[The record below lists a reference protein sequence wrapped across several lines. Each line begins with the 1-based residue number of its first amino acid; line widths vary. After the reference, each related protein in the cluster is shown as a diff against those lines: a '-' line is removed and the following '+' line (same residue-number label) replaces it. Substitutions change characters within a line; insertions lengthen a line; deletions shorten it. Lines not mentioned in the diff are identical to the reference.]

1 MEVAR
6 RGRTGL
12 VRPFVFQNSRFAG
25 SPPIKGEQGSLQMR
39 RPSSTVLAVNAAIL
53 LAAVVVSVLTSP
65 EANWDLPTLALLLTF
80 AIASDLM
87 AASIRSSKLKVSG
100 SFLAIVVA
108 MVLLGG
114 APAAVVGVLTIVAGW
129 IKWREK
135 PRSLLDNPAS
145 YAAFPLACGRLFD
158 LICDHYHLTSA

>member
-1 MEVAR
+1 
-6 RGRTGL
+6 
-12 VRPFVFQNSRFAG
+12 
-25 SPPIKGEQGSLQMR
+25 MR
-39 RPSSTVLAVNAAIL
+39 RPSRTVIALNAAIL
-53 LAAVVVSVLTSP
+53 VSAAIVAVVTSSH
-65 EANWDLPTLALLLTF
+65 ANWNLPTLVLLLGF

-87 AASIRSSKLKVSG
+87 AASIRSAKLKVSG

-135 PRSLLDNPAS
+135 SHYLLANLAS
-145 YAAFPLACGRLFD
+145 SAAFPLIGGLLFAA
-158 LICDHYHLTSA
+158 IRDHYALQSGNTGFPILVFGTFVFAVAMTFMMAALYTRHMDGSRLV